1 MILQSGTSRVIHNSN
16 DNMEDSGVLYT
27 FNLILQCQNV
37 THQTPKAP
45 RHSDPNYIEF
55 SSWNSSQ
62 EPPESSTTQ
71 TQDFEDMSVLCNFKF
86 NVESWILEHKL
97 FGTLLTCLHQDQE
110 QNSQSGTS
118 RVIQTPTKDYKDM
131 RVLCLFKFNVE
142 SSIWEHR
149 LFGTLLTRPYH
160 HQEPKPQSK
169 PPESSTRPTKYFE
182 DMRVLCPLNS
192 M

>member
-1 MILQSGTSRVIHNSN
+1 MGLRIFRNQTHFFMKFQISRPWSGFKTSVRVLHN
-16 DNMEDSGVLYT
+16 T
-27 FNLILQCQNV
+27 
-37 THQTPKAP
+37 
-45 RHSDPNYIEF
+45 
-55 SSWNSSQ
+55 
-62 EPPESSTTQ
+62 
-71 TQDFEDMSVLCNFKF
+71 FKF
-86 NVESWILEHKL
+86 NMESWILEHKL

-169 PPESSTRPTKYFE
+169 PPESSTSPTKYFE